1 MKDIIGRKLLM
12 ATLFT
17 ASITSFAGCYYYD
30 RSRDYEHDR
39 DYAYGDRYRDNYYW
53 RNHYTRDDLENR
65 HVVRDYRFGDRNYGE
80 D

>member
-30 RSRDYEHDR
+30 RDYEHDR
-39 DYAYGDRYRDNYYW
+39 DYAYRDRYRDNYW
-53 RNHYTRDDLENR
+53 RNHSTSDELENR